1 MSEKRKKPTERQKNC
16 SFSFPYMGENFDEV
30 YCSKKVEDD
39 LVTVSA
45 EECESCIQ
53 FKNKHIQY
61 PIEVNKIKYE
71 PFESWNRYE
80 PGTPVRIMPCAKE
93 YKEKTYFGMYLGNLP
108 TQNYV
113 SYERKNKQLDICIM
127 NNTAIYVFELK
138 KIIYGCES
146 YWSVIDDPNDF
157 EDITKEMIDNVWYV
171 QLLKGFYKNKED
183 KKEGEKECNPKEKI

>member
-16 SFSFPYMGENFDEV
+16 SYSFPYMGENFDEV

-39 LVTVSA
+39 IVAVSG

-71 PFESWNRYE
+71 PFKSWNRYE

-93 YKEKTYFGMYLGNLP
+93 YKEKTYLGMYLG
-108 TQNYV
+108 
-113 SYERKNKQLDICIM
+113 
-127 NNTAIYVFELK
+127 
-138 KIIYGCES
+138 
-146 YWSVIDDPNDF
+146 
-157 EDITKEMIDNVWYV
+157 
-171 QLLKGFYKNKED
+171 
-183 KKEGEKECNPKEKI
+183 

>member
-1 MSEKRKKPTERQKNC
+1 MSEKRRKPTERQKNC
-16 SFSFPYMGENFDEV
+16 SYSFPYMGENFDKV

-39 LVTVSA
+39 IVAVSG

-61 PIEVNKIKYE
+61 PIEVNKIEYE
-71 PFESWNRYE
+71 PFESWNQYE
-80 PGTPVRIMPCAKE
+80 PGTPVRIMPCTKE
-93 YKEKTYFGMYLGNLP
+93 HKWKTYLGIYLGNLP

-113 SYERKNKQLDICIM
+113 SYERKNKQLDICTM
-127 NNTAIYVFELK
+127 NNPAIFVFALK

-157 EDITKEMIDNVWYV
+157 NDITKETLDNVWYV
-171 QLLKGFYKNKED
+171 QLLKEFYENNE
-183 KKEGEKECNPKEKI
+183 KEGEEKECDQKEN

>member
-1 MSEKRKKPTERQKNC
+1 
-16 SFSFPYMGENFDEV
+16 MGENFDEV

-93 YKEKTYFGMYLGNLP
+93 YKEKTYLGMYLGNLP

-113 SYERKNKQLDICIM
+113 SYERKNKQLDICTM
-127 NNTAIYVFELK
+127 NNPAIYVFELK

-146 YWSVIDDPNDF
+146 YWSVISDPNDF
-157 EDITKEMIDNVWYV
+157 EDITKETLDNVWYV
-171 QLLKGFYKNKED
+171 QLLKEFYGDKENE
-183 KKEGEKECNPKEKI
+183 KEGKEKCNPKEKI

>member
-16 SFSFPYMGENFDEV
+16 SYSFPYMGENFDEV

-39 LVTVSA
+39 IVAVSG

-61 PIEVNKIKYE
+61 PIEVNKIKYK
-71 PFESWNRYE
+71 PFKSWNRYE

-93 YKEKTYFGMYLGNLP
+93 YKEKTYLGMYLGNLP

-113 SYERKNKQLDICIM
+113 SYERKNKQLDICTM
-127 NNTAIYVFELK
+127 NNPAIYVFELK

-157 EDITKEMIDNVWYV
+157 NEITKEVLDNVWYV
-171 QLLKGFYKNKED
+171 QLLKEFYE
-183 KKEGEKECNPKEKI
+183 KKEGEKECNPQEKI